1 MKNNIFSIICF
12 ILEKIYSYF
21 TLSYLVQFI
30 FDPNS
35 LSNNIILIYITTN
48 LIIKWIKS
56 HWLIRESLISNL
68 QRICLVPIEQCCQ

>member
-1 MKNNIFSIICF
+1 MIFGI
-12 ILEKIYSYF
+12 
-21 TLSYLVQFI
+21 QFI

-68 QRICLVPIEQCCQ
+68 QRICLVSIEQCCQ